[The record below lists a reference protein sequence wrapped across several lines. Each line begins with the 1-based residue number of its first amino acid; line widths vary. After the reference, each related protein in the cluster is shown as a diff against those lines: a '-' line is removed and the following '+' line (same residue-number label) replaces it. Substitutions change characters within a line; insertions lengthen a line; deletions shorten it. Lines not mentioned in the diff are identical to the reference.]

1 MAGHVI
7 VFGNEKGG
15 TGKTTAA
22 MHVAIALVKQGKR
35 VACIDLDSRQRTLAR
50 TIENRVA
57 FAARNADLLGS
68 PLVIPALTVVERSKA
83 ENALDAAGEDSMKLD
98 EALIKAKEV
107 ADFIIVDTPGSD
119 TALSRAGH
127 AAADTLLTPMNDS
140 FVDFDLLARL
150 DPETLEIKGPSLYSE
165 FVWECRKRR
174 LIQKKPALDWV
185 VMRNRVSSTEAR
197 NKRRIAG
204 AMEALGARVGF
215 RTASGFSERVIFRE
229 LFPLGLTLFDLPAP
243 GVAVA
248 LTMSHVAARQE
259 IRELVAA
266 LHLPALE
273 AAAAAA

>member
-1 MAGHVI
+1 MAGHGI

-185 VMRNRVSSTEAR
+185 VRRNRVSST
-197 NKRRIAG
+197 
-204 AMEALGARVGF
+204 
-215 RTASGFSERVIFRE
+215 
-229 LFPLGLTLFDLPAP
+229 
-243 GVAVA
+243 
-248 LTMSHVAARQE
+248 
-259 IRELVAA
+259 
-266 LHLPALE
+266 
-273 AAAAAA
+273 